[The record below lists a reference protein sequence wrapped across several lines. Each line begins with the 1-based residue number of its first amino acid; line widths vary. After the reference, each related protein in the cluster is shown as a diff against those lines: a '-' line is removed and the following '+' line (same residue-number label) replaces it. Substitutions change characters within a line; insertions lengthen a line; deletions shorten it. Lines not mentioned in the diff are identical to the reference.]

1 MLARMVDQLEI
12 DVLAGAVAALRRRAD
27 LQRKRAAAYGGGG
40 RAKAAIALRLAA
52 EFDELADEFS
62 REAVASVG
70 DIYRTK

>member
-27 LQRKRAAAYGGGG
+27 LQRKRAAAYGGGSG
-40 RAKAAIALRLAA
+40 ESAIALRLAA